1 MDTFLSAYSTDQ
13 KEIVNMLSSTLFRAL
28 FTNQSMDQLMDTF
41 LSAYS
46 TDQKEIV
53 NMLSSTLSRAF
64 QGEFTLVR
72 GLLPAV

>member
-1 MDTFLSAYSTDQ
+1 MIRLRFSYRRVSAYSFD
-13 KEIVNMLSSTLFRAL
+13 I
-28 FTNQSMDQLMDTF
+28 TNQSMDQLMDTF

-53 NMLSSTLSRAF
+53 NMLSSTLFRAF
-64 QGEFTLVR
+64 QGEFTLVT